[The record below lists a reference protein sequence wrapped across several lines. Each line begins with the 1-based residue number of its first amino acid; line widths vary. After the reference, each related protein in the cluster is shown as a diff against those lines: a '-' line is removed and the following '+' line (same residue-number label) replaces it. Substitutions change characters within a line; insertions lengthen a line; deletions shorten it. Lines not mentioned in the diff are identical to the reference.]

1 MPPVAPANESMDRE
15 AKPEDT
21 LQTVAKLFNVQP
33 VFYNTPT
40 IVREQVNRNIA
51 AACRATVPQCLL
63 VAEHDQQGIAHELQV
78 LIRGT

>member
-1 MPPVAPANESMDRE
+1 MDRE

-51 AACRATVPQCLL
+51 AACRATVPQCWWLNMINRALL
-63 VAEHDQQGIAHELQV
+63 
-78 LIRGT
+78 TSCKC